1 MVDLKEQ
8 FDSFCKEKNVIDL
21 TRGKPSPEQ
30 LTLSEELDG
39 ILNGNF
45 TQDGIDIRNYGEIKG
60 LPSARKLGAELL
72 DYSEEFVLASSNSS
86 LTLMGNLLSAFLSNG
101 SGDVPWKEL
110 ETISIICPVPGYD
123 RHFALCEKLGIKMIK
138 VPLTGD
144 GPDMNIVEDLVKNDE
159 SIKGIWCNPKHSNPT
174 GEIYSQDTVKRIANL
189 PLIGAS
195 DFIVLWDNAYAVH
208 DFANSKKLSSIH
220 DISQELN
227 TFDNVA
233 TFGST
238 SKITFAGGGIAFLGA
253 SDKLMSLFL
262 DYFSK
267 FNFSPDKVNQARHVR
282 FLKNREG
289 IEAHM
294 KKLADII
301 RPKFELVDKYLNSLP
316 EGLASWTKPTGGYFI
331 SFDSKPG
338 QASKIF
344 DLCKAAGLNLTP
356 IGSAFPYRRDQED
369 SNIRIAPTYVSIEE
383 LEKAMQIFVCC
394 VKLAVETEKNLVS

>member
-8 FDSFCKEKNVIDL
+8 YDSFCKEKNAIDL
-21 TRGKPSPEQ
+21 TRGKPSPDQ
-30 LTLSEELDG
+30 LTFSEELDG
-39 ILNGNF
+39 ILDGNF

-86 LTLMGNLLSAFLSNG
+86 LTLMGNLLSAFLFNG
-101 SGDVPWKEL
+101 SGDAPWNEL
-110 ETISIICPVPGYD
+110 ETVSIICPVPGYD

-138 VPLTGD
+138 VPLTGN

-159 SIKGIWCNPKHSNPT
+159 SIKGIWCIPKHSNPT

-189 PLIGAS
+189 PLLGAP
-195 DFIVLWDNAYAVH
+195 DFIILWDNAYTVH
-208 DFANSKKLSSIH
+208 DFADSKKLSSIQN
-220 DISQELN
+220 ISQELN

-253 SDKLMSLFL
+253 SDKLMTLFL

-282 FLKNREG
+282 FLKNKKG
-289 IEAHM
+289 TEAHM
-294 KKLADII
+294 KKLAALIK
-301 RPKFELVDKYLNSLP
+301 PKFDLVDKYLNSLP
-316 EGLASWTKPTGGYFI
+316 EGLATWTKPTGGYFV
-331 SFDSKPG
+331 SFDSKLG
-338 QASKIF
+338 QASKIN
-344 DLCKAAGLNLTP
+344 DLCKEAGLNLTP
-356 IGSAFPYRRDQED
+356 VGSAFPYRRDQEN
-369 SNIRIAPTYVSIEE
+369 SNIRIAPTYVSIDE
-383 LEKAMQIFVCC
+383 LDKAMQIFVCC
-394 VKLAVETEKNLVS
+394 VKLANEIEKKSVS

>member
-1 MVDLKEQ
+1 MEDLKEQ
-8 FDSFCKEKNVIDL
+8 YDSFCKEKNAIDL
-21 TRGKPSPEQ
+21 TRGKPSPDQ
-30 LTLSEELDG
+30 LTFSEELDG

-45 TQDGIDIRNYGEIKG
+45 IQDDIDIRNYGEVKG

-72 DYSEEFVLASSNSS
+72 DYSEEFILASSNSS
-86 LTLMGNLLSAFLSNG
+86 LTLMGNLLSAFLFNG
-101 SGDVPWKEL
+101 SGDAPWKEM
-110 ETISIICPVPGYD
+110 ETVSIICPVPGYD

-159 SIKGIWCNPKHSNPT
+159 SIKGIWCIPKHSNPT

-189 PLIGAS
+189 PLLGAP

-208 DFANSKKLSSIH
+208 DFADSKKLSSIQN
-220 DISQELN
+220 ISQELN

-253 SDKLMSLFL
+253 SDKLMTLFL

-282 FLKNREG
+282 FLKNKKG
-289 IEAHM
+289 TEAHM
-294 KKLADII
+294 KKLAALIK
-301 RPKFELVDKYLNSLP
+301 PKFDLVDKYLNSLP
-316 EGLASWTKPTGGYFI
+316 EGLASWTKPTGGYFV
-331 SFDSKPG
+331 SFDSKLG
-338 QASKIF
+338 QASKIY
-344 DLCKAAGLNLTP
+344 DLCKEAGLNLTP
-356 IGSAFPYRRDQED
+356 VGSAFPYRRDQEN
-369 SNIRIAPTYVSIEE
+369 SNIRIAPTYVSIDE
-383 LEKAMQIFVCC
+383 LDKAMQIFVCC
-394 VKLAVETEKNLVS
+394 VKLANEIEKNLVS

>member
-1 MVDLKEQ
+1 MEDLKEQ
-8 FDSFCKEKNVIDL
+8 YDSFCKEKNAIDL
-21 TRGKPSPEQ
+21 TRGKPSPDQ
-30 LTLSEELDG
+30 LTFSEELDG

-45 TQDGIDIRNYGEIKG
+45 IQDDIDIRNYGEVKG

-72 DYSEEFVLASSNSS
+72 DYSEEFILASSNSS
-86 LTLMGNLLSAFLSNG
+86 LTLMGNLLSAFLFNG
-101 SGDVPWKEL
+101 SGDAPWKEM
-110 ETISIICPVPGYD
+110 ETVSIICPVPGYD

-159 SIKGIWCNPKHSNPT
+159 SIKGIWCIPKHSNPT

-189 PLIGAS
+189 PLLGAP

-208 DFANSKKLSSIH
+208 DFADSKKLSSIQN
-220 DISQELN
+220 ISQELN

-253 SDKLMSLFL
+253 SDKLMALFL

-282 FLKNREG
+282 FLKNKKG
-289 IEAHM
+289 TEAHM
-294 KKLADII
+294 KKLAALIK
-301 RPKFELVDKYLNSLP
+301 PKFDLVDKYLNSLP
-316 EGLASWTKPTGGYFI
+316 EGLASWTKPTGGYFV
-331 SFDSKPG
+331 SFDSKLG
-338 QASKIF
+338 QASKIY
-344 DLCKAAGLNLTP
+344 DLCKEAGLNLTP
-356 IGSAFPYRRDQED
+356 VGSAFPYRRDQEN
-369 SNIRIAPTYVSIEE
+369 SNIRIAPTYVSIDE

-394 VKLAVETEKNLVS
+394 VKLANEIEKDLVS

>member
-1 MVDLKEQ
+1 MEDLKEQ
-8 FDSFCKEKNVIDL
+8 FDFFCREKNVIDL

-39 ILNGNF
+39 ILDGNF
-45 TQDGIDIRNYGEIKG
+45 TQDGVDIRNYGEIKG
-60 LPSARKLGAELL
+60 LPSARKIGSELL

-86 LTLMGNLLSAFLSNG
+86 LTLMGNLLLAFLFNG
-101 SGDVPWKEL
+101 SGGAPWKEL

-144 GPDMNIVEDLVKNDE
+144 GPDMNIVEDLVRNDD
-159 SIKGIWCNPKHSNPT
+159 SIKGIWCIPKHSNPT
-174 GEIYSQDTVKRIANL
+174 GEIYSNDSVKRIANL

-208 DFANSKKLSSIH
+208 DFANSKKLPSIQ
-220 DISQELN
+220 DVSQELN

-253 SDKLMSLFL
+253 SDKLMTIFL

-282 FLKNREG
+282 FLKNLKG

-294 KKLADII
+294 KKLATLI

-316 EGLASWTKPTGGYFI
+316 KGLASWTKPTGGYFI

-338 QASKIF
+338 QATKIF
-344 DLCKAAGLNLTP
+344 ELCKAAGLNLTP
-356 IGSAFPYRRDQED
+356 IGSAFPYRRDQENR
-369 SNIRIAPTYVSIEE
+369 NIRIAPTYVSIEE
-383 LEKAMQIFVCC
+383 LDKAMQIFVCC
-394 VKLAVETEKNLVS
+394 VKLADEKEKNLIS

>member
-8 FDSFCKEKNVIDL
+8 YDSFCKEKNAIDL
-21 TRGKPSPEQ
+21 TRGKPSPDP
-30 LTLSEELDG
+30 LTFSEELDG
-39 ILNGNF
+39 ILDGNF

-86 LTLMGNLLSAFLSNG
+86 LTLMGNLLSSFLFNG
-101 SGDVPWKEL
+101 SGDAPWNEL
-110 ETISIICPVPGYD
+110 ETVSIICPVPGYD

-159 SIKGIWCNPKHSNPT
+159 SIKGIWCIPKHSNPT
-174 GEIYSQDTVKRIANL
+174 GETYSQDTVKRIANL
-189 PLIGAS
+189 PLIGAP

-208 DFANSKKLSSIH
+208 NFANSKELPSIQ
-220 DISQELN
+220 DISQDLN
-227 TFDNVA
+227 TFDNIA

-253 SDKLMSLFL
+253 SDKLMALFL

-267 FNFSPDKVNQARHVR
+267 FNFSPDKVNQTRHVR
-282 FLKNREG
+282 FLKNKKG
-289 IEAHM
+289 IESHM
-294 KKLADII
+294 KKLAPLIK
-301 RPKFELVDKYLNSLP
+301 PKFELVDKYLNSLP
-316 EGLASWTKPTGGYFI
+316 DGLASWTKPTGGYFV

-338 QASKIF
+338 RASIIF
-344 DLCKAAGLNLTP
+344 DLCKNAGLNLTP
-356 IGSAFPYRRDQED
+356 VGSAFPYRRDQED
-369 SNIRIAPTYVSIEE
+369 SNIRIAPTYVSIDE
-383 LEKAMQIFVCC
+383 LDKAMQIFVCC
-394 VKLAVETEKNLVS
+394 VKLANEMEKNLVS